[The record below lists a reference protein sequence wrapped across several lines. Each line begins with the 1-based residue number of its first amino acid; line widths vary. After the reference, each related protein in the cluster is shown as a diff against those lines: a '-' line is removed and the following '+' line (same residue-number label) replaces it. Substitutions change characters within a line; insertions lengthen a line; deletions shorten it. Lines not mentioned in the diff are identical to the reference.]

1 MIEDDTGFVL
11 HARAYRETSLLV
23 EVLSAQHGRIGLL
36 ARGVSTAKGQVLRA
50 ALQPLQWIRF
60 SAQQRG
66 ELAQLRGAEAL
77 DAAPRLVG
85 QAMLAGF
92 YLSELTL
99 RLAPRQ
105 DPLPELYL
113 AYGEARARLAIGAGL
128 AWTLRRYE
136 RELLAALGLALRW
149 TVPATASPS
158 TRRRATNWTRRRGAA
173 PAERAW
179 RGAPGG
185 GHWLGA
191 AGPGGRRRA
200 GCRRSGQPAP
210 ADAAGPGPSPG
221 RARVEVLGNARA
233 ACAPQVGGFGRAC
246 SPAPAEAESTATSTA
261 KAGCP
266 WVGGVGPVEGRC
278 KYVHVSSVAASMRL
292 TPSTGPTRL
301 RQFLASC
308 WTCRRV
314 GSVFRRKTDP
324 TPD

>member
-1 MIEDDTGFVL
+1 MMIEDDTGFVL

-113 AYGEARARLAIGAGL
+113 AYGEARARLAVGAGL
-128 AWTLRRYE
+128 AWTLRRFE
-136 RELLAALGLALRW
+136 RELLSALGLGFELDSASDGQPID
-149 TVPATASPS
+149 PAGPDEARVAADRASLPLPM
-158 TRRRATNWTRRRGAA
+158 RRVLA
-173 PAERAW
+173 
-179 RGAPGG
+179 
-185 GHWLGA
+185 HHLGA
-191 AGPGGRRRA
+191 RGLKSWEMLEQLAPRR
-200 GCRRSGQPAP
+200 
-210 ADAAGPGPSPG
+210 
-221 RARVEVLGNARA
+221 
-233 ACAPQVGGFGRAC
+233 
-246 SPAPAEAESTATSTA
+246 
-261 KAGCP
+261 
-266 WVGGVGPVEGRC
+266 
-278 KYVHVSSVAASMRL
+278 
-292 TPSTGPTRL
+292 
-301 RQFLASC
+301 
-308 WTCRRV
+308 
-314 GSVFRRKTDP
+314 
-324 TPD
+324 